1 MQTTDEIREVRE
13 AHKLDMLAL
22 ESYLQGHVDISGDLM
37 IHQFSFGQSNPTYLL
52 TAQDKAYVL
61 RKKPPGKLLPSAH
74 AVDREYRILKA
85 LEKTDVPVPK
95 MVLLCEDESIL
106 GTPFYVMEKVEGRIF
121 RVPTLPDA
129 TGRKERFA
137 IFDAMNDTLAKVHKV
152 DWQAAGLESFGK
164 PGNYMDRQVGKWS
177 KQYLASQTDTI
188 NSMNHLMEWLPRN
201 IPDDDSTTI
210 VHGDF
215 RLENMILHPTEP
227 KVVAVLDW
235 ELSTLGH
242 PLADLAYNCM
252 GYYLPSMGGR
262 TFGYSDVD
270 FAATGI
276 PTEDAYT
283 AAYCQRMQRGDI
295 PNWSFF
301 MAFSMF
307 RLAAIVQGVY
317 RRGLDGNASAANAKT
332 YGTYV
337 QFLSDAGWNLVHPD
351 AT

>member
-1 MQTTDEIREVRE
+1 MKPTEEIREVRE
-13 AHKLDMLAL
+13 AHKLDMPAL
-22 ESYLQGHVDISGDLM
+22 VSYLQGQMNLSGDLK
-37 IHQFSFGQSNPTYLL
+37 IQQFSFGQSNPTYLL
-52 TAQDKAYVL
+52 KDRDRAYVL

-95 MVLLCEDESIL
+95 MVLLCKDDAIL
-106 GTPFYVMEKVEGRIF
+106 GTPFYVMEHVEGRIF
-121 RVPTLPDA
+121 RVPTLSDVA
-129 TGRKERFA
+129 DRDMRSA
-137 IFDAMNDTLAKVHKV
+137 IFDAMNETLARVHKV
-152 DWQAAGLESFGK
+152 DWQALGLVDFGK
-164 PGNYMDRQVGKWS
+164 PGNYMARQVGKWS
-177 KQYLASQTDTI
+177 KQYLASKTDPI
-188 NSMNHLMEWLPRN
+188 DSMDRLMEWLPRN

-215 RLENMILHPTEP
+215 RLENMIVHPTEP
-227 KVVAVLDW
+227 EVVAVLDW

-252 GYYLPSMGGR
+252 GYYLPSLGGR
-262 TFGYSDVD
+262 TFGYADVD
-270 FAATGI
+270 FEATGI
-276 PTEDAYT
+276 PTQDAYV
-283 AAYCQRMQRGDI
+283 AAYCQRTQRRNI

-317 RRGLDGNASAANAKT
+317 KRGLDGNASSANAKT

-337 QFLSDAGWNLVHPD
+337 QFLSDAGWQLVNPKV
-351 AT
+351 